1 MEQWDALYCD
11 LPSKQQKVAVRNKER
26 VLCSEDETRVLQPK
40 ELQVELDAA
49 MQSVTLGRWGITSN
63 ANKYIYI

>member
-11 LPSKQQKVAVRNKER
+11 LPSKQQKVAVRNKEC

-49 MQSVTLGRWGITSN
+49 MKSVNMGR
-63 ANKYIYI
+63 

>member
-49 MQSVTLGRWGITSN
+49 MKSVNLGR
-63 ANKYIYI
+63 